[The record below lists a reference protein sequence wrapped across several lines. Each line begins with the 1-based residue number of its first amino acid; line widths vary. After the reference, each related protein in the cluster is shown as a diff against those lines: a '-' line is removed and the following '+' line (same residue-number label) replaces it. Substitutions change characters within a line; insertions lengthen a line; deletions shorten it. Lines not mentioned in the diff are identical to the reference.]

1 MLIASRE
8 CHLGWDT
15 TARFP
20 SPVVGSPKND
30 QTPTSADVHL
40 YADPATFFQVEPMLY
55 ADCEGLDAGEEIPIG
70 AEGKRTARV
79 EDAKRLMRKFTH
91 RFSSTRERKIEWANT
106 EEKCTRQFAVT
117 ELYPRLLYTFSDVVV
132 FVLRNAKSVLSLQP
146 LTMVLISFY

>member
-55 ADCEGLDAGEEIPIG
+55 ADCEGLDAGEEILIG

-79 EDAKRLMRKFTH
+79 EDAKRLIRKFTH
-91 RFSSTRERKIEWANT
+91 RFLSTRERKIEWANT
-106 EEKCTRQFAVT
+106 EEKCTR
-117 ELYPRLLYTFSDVVV
+117 
-132 FVLRNAKSVLSLQP
+132 
-146 LTMVLISFY
+146 